1 MIGGFREVCE
11 SGAAPA
17 QARVGRAAGIL
28 GSMRTRIP
36 VDQNQLSEFCR
47 KNHIRRLA
55 FFGSVIRDDFRPES
69 DVDVLVEF
77 EPGMTPGFAFFDLQ
91 DDLSQLLG
99 RRVDLS
105 TPSFLS
111 RYIRNRVLNEAE
123 VAFDAT

>member
-1 MIGGFREVCE
+1 
-11 SGAAPA
+11 
-17 QARVGRAAGIL
+17 
-28 GSMRTRIP
+28 MRTRIP
-36 VDQNQLSEFCR
+36 VDQDRLSEFCR